1 MEEVNLQVV
10 LVELLPYLAQ
20 AIRVLVQEEEV
31 VAVLVNL
38 QEVVLPLEVLA
49 AHIVLEIFQGYIIY
63 CYLLVEEAEIQ
74 PLQEL
79 LLLLVTLP

>member
-20 AIRVLVQEEEV
+20 AIRVLVQKEEV

-38 QEVVLPLEVLA
+38 QEVVLLLEVLA
-49 AHIVLEIFQGYIIY
+49 AHIVLEIFQVYAIY
-63 CYLLVEEAEIQ
+63 CWIVAKEAEIQ
-74 PLQEL
+74 PLQEAV
-79 LLLLVTLP
+79 VTALH